1 MSVATAKKNGEGH
14 RARLRARILNDP
26 YNTCSYELL
35 ELLLGYVHLRSD
47 TKILAK
53 VLLEKYGSIRGLL
66 ASHPAE
72 RHDIPGCG
80 PATETFLTLLR
91 EIIARYFMETVKCK
105 KSVTIGDIAQLGMA
119 RLAELPHEEVWVA
132 LLDNGNRL
140 LTFERVNKGTVGQV
154 LLSTRDAVEI
164 TLKYK
169 ATGLIVLHNHPGGA
183 LRPSTLDTENTFVLC
198 QALET
203 IGLRLIDHLIL
214 ADGKCYSMMQEKL
227 LG

>member
-1 MSVATAKKNGEGH
+1 MNVAESKNYAEGH
-14 RARLRARILNDP
+14 RARLRARILKDP
-26 YNTCSYELL
+26 HSAYSYELL
-35 ELLLGYVHLRSD
+35 ESLLGYVHLRSD

-53 VLLEKYGSIRGLL
+53 TLLEKYGGIRGLL
-66 ASHPAE
+66 ASHPTE
-72 RHDIPGCG
+72 RHNIPGCG

-91 EIIARYFMETVKCK
+91 EIIVRYFTEAVKGR
-105 KSVTIGDIAQLGMA
+105 KSVTVNEIAQLGMSV
-119 RLAELPHEEVWVA
+119 LGGLPHEEVWAA

-140 LTFERVNKGTVGQV
+140 LTFERVNKGSVGQV

-169 ATGLIVLHNHPGGA
+169 ATGLIVLHNHPGGS
-183 LRPSTLDTENTFVLC
+183 LRPSTLDTESTFMLC

-203 IGLRLIDHLIL
+203 MDLRLIDHLIL
-214 ADGKCYSMMQEKL
+214 ADGRCYSMMQEKL